1 LLLQKDTKPLQ
12 QPTHIKS
19 TANPSTSRLDDPRL
33 AHMEETTTLVDVVE
47 STAEV
52 VVALSKADQEAREGA
67 VTSERTV
74 VEEA

>member
-1 LLLQKDTKPLQ
+1 
-12 QPTHIKS
+12 
-19 TANPSTSRLDDPRL
+19 
-33 AHMEETTTLVDVVE
+33 MEETTTLVDVVE